1 MKKYLIER
9 NNKYFTSFGSDY
21 DKKGRPKYKPIYGT
35 IEMAVKFSSL
45 TDAQNTAIR
54 VQGKV
59 VEA

>member
-1 MKKYLIER
+1 MKKYLIEH

-21 DKKGRPKYKPIYGT
+21 DKKGKSKLKAIYGT

-45 TDAQNTAIR
+45 TDAQNTATR

-59 VEA
+59 VEI